1 MWKKRIGPKC
11 VAWMKPLDLRDSE
24 AAMQSE
30 QAPRRVRR
38 LENKEKA
45 NNTPPHTHTHKPYKK

>member
-1 MWKKRIGPKC
+1 
-11 VAWMKPLDLRDSE
+11 
-24 AAMQSE
+24 MQSE

-45 NNTPPHTHTHKPYKK
+45 NNTPPHTHAQTLQKIGVFLKNVKYKGGLESYS